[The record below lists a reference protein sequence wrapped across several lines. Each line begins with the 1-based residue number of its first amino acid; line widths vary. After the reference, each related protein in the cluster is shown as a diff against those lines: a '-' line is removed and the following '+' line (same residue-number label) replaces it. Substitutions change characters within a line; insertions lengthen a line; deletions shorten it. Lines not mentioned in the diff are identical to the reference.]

1 MRNLDLPRYPRTIR
15 RPSRVELPIEERA
28 RRPRRLRISSLPLLL
43 LAGFGIAILIG
54 TVLLTL
60 PISSESGDWT
70 SPVIALFVSTSAVC
84 VTGLVPVDTA
94 THWSGFGEAVILL
107 LIQFGGLGFMTSTTL
122 LFLLFGWRL
131 GLRERLHLSQSM
143 DLSRIGGVVSLT
155 RRAILFTLIIEAAG
169 VAILFARFVIDQP
182 VEQALWWSVFHSVSA
197 FNNAGFDL
205 TGGFQSLQGNADA
218 VTLLT
223 IGGLIVFGSIGFLV
237 VGDVLHLN
245 RNTRRLTADSVVVLR
260 MTAILIVIGFLVFF
274 VLESGN
280 LLAGKNMPDRL
291 LHSFFSSV
299 SHRTAGFSALPIG
312 EAQDETQFFT
322 LGLMFVGGASG
333 STAGGIKVA
342 TLAVIVAA
350 AFAAIRGREHAEL
363 ASREMPRA
371 DVDRALAVVLL
382 SALSVFVVAIAL
394 ARLQDSVTFL
404 PILFE
409 ATSAFATNGLST
421 GITPSLDD
429 SSLLLLTATMYIG
442 RLGPLTLVLAL
453 VQRSAAR
460 ELRRLPE
467 ERVRIG

>member
-1 MRNLDLPRYPRTIR
+1 MRNQDMPRYPRTIR
-15 RPSRVELPIEERA
+15 RSAPVEIPFEEKPN
-28 RRPRRLRISSLPLLL
+28 RPRRLRISSLPLLL

-70 SPVIALFVSTSAVC
+70 SPVVALFVSTSAVC

-94 THWSGFGEAVILL
+94 THWSGFGEGVLLL

-131 GLRERLHLSQSM
+131 GLRERLNLSQSM
-143 DLSRIGGVVSLT
+143 DLSRMGGVVSLA
-155 RRAILFTLIIEAAG
+155 RRAIIFTLIIEG
-169 VAILFARFVIDQP
+169 IGIAILFARFVIDQP
-182 VEQALWWSVFHSVSA
+182 VDQALWWSVFHSVSA

-223 IGGLIVFGSIGFLV
+223 IGVLILFGSIGFLV
-237 VGDVLHLN
+237 VEDVRHNN
-245 RNTRRLTADSVVVLR
+245 RNTRRLTADSTVVLR
-260 MTAILIVIGFLVFF
+260 MTAILVVVGFFVFF
-274 VLESGN
+274 ILESGN
-280 LLAGKNMPDRL
+280 LLSGKSLPEQM
-291 LHSFFSSV
+291 LHSFFNSI
-299 SHRTAGFSALPIG
+299 SHRTAGFTSLPVS

-322 LGLMFVGGASG
+322 LGLMFIGGASG
-333 STAGGIKVA
+333 STAGGIKVG
-342 TLAVIVAA
+342 TLAVIVSA
-350 AFAAIRGREHAEL
+350 AFAAMRGREHAEL

-371 DVDRALAVVLL
+371 DVDRALAVILL
-382 SALSVFVVAIAL
+382 SAIGVFIMAITL
-394 ARLQDSVTFL
+394 ARLEDSMSFL
-404 PILFE
+404 PVLFE

-421 GITPSLDD
+421 GLTPTLDD
-429 SSLLLLTATMYIG
+429 SALLLLTATMFIG